1 MNRFAQG
8 VASALLLAGTALH
21 AGCGNSASGLTTGSA
36 EAPGALGNADPMAR
50 PVAVAWTSARA
61 KRCGFYFDPA
71 KLKINY
77 LSYER
82 TQGAGNEQ
90 LANIEKSLRH
100 ELQDHLRPH
109 LRRCRL
115 LQRPQGPRHQGR
127 PAASPGRRLH
137 PQPARAQA
145 GRQLRLLR
153 LRGVRLGQAIQQQG
167 FLDGKRQES
176 QGHADADFVASSPR
190 PH

>member
-1 MNRFAQG
+1 
-8 VASALLLAGTALH
+8 
-21 AGCGNSASGLTTGSA
+21 
-36 EAPGALGNADPMAR
+36 MAR

-90 LANIEKSLRH
+90 LANIEKAYDTSFKTTSDRISGDAGYCSDRKGL
-100 ELQDHLRPH
+100 DIKAD
-109 LRRCRL
+109 
-115 LQRPQGPRHQGR
+115 LQRHLAGDYTPNL
-127 PAASPGRRLH
+127 PA
-137 PQPARAQA
+137 AQA

-167 FLDGKRQES
+167 FLDGKRQEP
-176 QGHADADFVASSPR
+176 AEAPRDALTACGQSSVGEWSVVSCR
-190 PH
+190 Q